1 MVSRP
6 DSRRVGRPPTVLTT
20 GPPSN
25 VPRAVEGMVSAERA
39 ASTRL
44 NACGGVLRWN
54 RAVQMAVNG
63 A

>member
-1 MVSRP
+1 
-6 DSRRVGRPPTVLTT
+6 
-20 GPPSN
+20 
-25 VPRAVEGMVSAERA
+25 MVSAERA

-54 RAVQMAVNG
+54 SAVQIAVNG